1 MKFIHVYNDWHIK
14 GLEKNGLINKDSGF
28 KIQHGFSVPVELKF
42 NEFAAK
48 GTNLHNLIKSEK
60 MPFYVDRITGGT
72 TYHHY
77 DFDQELI
84 DEYKNILGDWFLGF
98 QLHESG
104 SNRRLSDWKRILR
117 VMEGHKGPYDVN
129 VLREKTWRKS
139 ATLQDGTVLSAF
151 SQGTPERYAQMRYAE
166 TPKEYLQE
174 MEEMFQ
180 WNMSKVKNLMLPCDS
195 YYMAT
200 KIQSD
205 LGIKTFMPEV
215 GWQIPQMR
223 QAVAVARGH
232 GNVAGKSWGTY
243 YETWIENKGLGYSMP
258 CFNSHP
264 LNEWYLTQEQHGDDF
279 TTYGHNGGSSRLLQ
293 NRVYYYSLM
302 SGADYLAEEWGLN
315 CSYSDMETFEL
326 SEYGLVKKDFINTAL
341 TLRGIKAVVPFAIV
355 LPKKY
360 SCIVLPQVWD
370 TYEFG
375 VHCDNYLDC
384 LLDDADKAY
393 YGHIEDTLKF
403 VYARNGEI
411 YGNEGHTLTN
421 TRFGDL
427 FDIIY
432 EDAPAEVLAK
442 YEYLIDASPNSDFA
456 KAKSGTGLKILE
468 TTDFGALEVKINELA
483 KKILPCTVDGLHWL
497 LSTDENGKRYV
508 SIFNNEGNMRTL
520 YKGNEIDNAAD
531 RTVTVTFA
539 APAEPKL
546 VKGSEETFSIQK
558 CDNCTYKVTVPATG
572 FAIFEY

>member
-1 MKFIHVYNDWHIK
+1 MKFFHVYNDWHID
-14 GLEKNGLINKDSGF
+14 GLEKNGLINKDTGF
-28 KIQHGFSVPVELKF
+28 KIQHDFPIPFDLKF
-42 NEFAAK
+42 NDMAAK
-48 GTNLHNLIKSEK
+48 GSKLHNLIKKEEI
-60 MPFYVDRITGGT
+60 PFYVDRITGGT
-72 TYHHY
+72 TYHEY
-77 DFDQELI
+77 AFDQELI
-84 DEYKNILGDWFLGF
+84 DEYKSILGNWFLGF

-104 SNRRLSDWKRILR
+104 SNRRLSDWKRIIR
-117 VMEGHKGPYDVN
+117 VMEGSKGPYDAN
-129 VLREKTWRKS
+129 TLRDRTWRKT
-139 ATLQDGTVLSAF
+139 ATLPDGTILSGF
-151 SQGTPERYAQMRYAE
+151 SQGTPELYSKMRYAE
-166 TPKEYLQE
+166 TPEEYLQE
-174 MEEMFQ
+174 MVEMFQ
-180 WNMSKVKNLMLPCDS
+180 WNMSKVKGLMLPCDS

-200 KIQSD
+200 KLQAD
-205 LGIKTFMPEV
+205 LGINTFMPEV

-258 CFNSHP
+258 CFNDYP

-293 NRVYYYSLM
+293 NRIYYYSLM

-315 CSYSDMETFEL
+315 CSYDNMETFTL

-375 VHCDNYLDC
+375 VHSENYLEC
-384 LLDDADKAY
+384 QLSAGDKAY

-411 YGNEGHTLTN
+411 YGNEGHVMTN

-432 EDAPAEVLAK
+432 EDASDEVLAK

-456 KAKSGTGLKILE
+456 KAKAGTDLKILE
-468 TTDFGALEVKINELA
+468 TTDFAALEVKINELA
-483 KKILPCTVDGLHWL
+483 KQLLPCTVDGLHWL

-508 SIFNNEGNMRTL
+508 SVFNNEGNMRTL
-520 YKGNEIDNAAD
+520 HKGNEIDHAAD
-531 RTVTVTFA
+531 RTVTISFA
-539 APAEPKL
+539 MPADIKL
-546 VKGSEETFSIQK
+546 VKTSNDIIDITKIKGNE
-558 CDNCTYKVTVPATG
+558 YKVTVPATG